1 MVARGA
7 LAMAQK
13 HGKGKKQRVR
23 AGLLT
28 KFVILALLAG
38 LGWQLLQLKGQVE
51 QAQVQRTSLEQQV
64 NALQEE
70 NDALEADIAEGA
82 TQEKMEDLARE
93 KLGVVSPNERV
104 FYDVSN

>member
-1 MVARGA
+1 M
-7 LAMAQK
+7 Q
-13 HGKGKKQRVR
+13 HVR
-23 AGLLT
+23 AGVLT

-51 QAQVQRTSLEQQV
+51 QAQGQRTALEQQV

-70 NDALEADIAEGA
+70 NDTLEADIAEGA

>member
-1 MVARGA
+1 
-7 LAMAQK
+7 MAQK
-13 HGKGKKQRVR
+13 RGRNKKQHVR
-23 AGLLT
+23 AGVLT

-51 QAQVQRTSLEQQV
+51 QAQGQRTALEQQV
-64 NALQEE
+64 NALKEE
-70 NDALEADIAEGA
+70 NDTLEADIAEGA

>member
-1 MVARGA
+1 
-7 LAMAQK
+7 MAQNR
-13 HGKGKKQRVR
+13 GKSKKQHVR
-23 AGLLT
+23 AGILT

-51 QAQVQRTSLEQQV
+51 QAQEQRTSLAQQV
-64 NALQEE
+64 NDLQEK

>member
-1 MVARGA
+1 
-7 LAMAQK
+7 MAQNR
-13 HGKGKKQRVR
+13 GKNKKQRAR
-23 AGLLT
+23 AGILT

-51 QAQVQRTSLEQQV
+51 QAQEQRTALAQQV
-64 NALQEE
+64 SDLQEQ

-82 TQEKMEDLARE
+82 TEEKMEDLARE

>member
-1 MVARGA
+1 MARA
-7 LAMAQK
+7 NT
-13 HGKGKKQRVR
+13 KGKKQHVR
-23 AGLLT
+23 AGILT

-38 LGWQLLQLKGQVE
+38 LGWQLLQLSGQVE
-51 QAQVQRTSLEQQV
+51 QAQAQQAALAQQV
-64 NALQEE
+64 SDLQEK

-82 TQEKMEDLARE
+82 TQEKMEELARE

>member
-1 MVARGA
+1 
-7 LAMAQK
+7 MAQK
-13 HGKGKKQRVR
+13 RSKNKKQRAR
-23 AGLLT
+23 AGMLT

-38 LGWQLLQLKGQVE
+38 IGWQLLQLKGQVE
-51 QAQVQRTSLEQQV
+51 QAQVQRTALEQQV
-64 NALQEE
+64 DALQQE
-70 NDALEADIAEGA
+70 NDALAADIAEGA

>member
-1 MVARGA
+1 
-7 LAMAQK
+7 MAQK
-13 HGKGKKQRVR
+13 RGRNKKQHVR
-23 AGLLT
+23 AGVLT

-51 QAQVQRTSLEQQV
+51 QAQGQRAALEQQV

-70 NDALEADIAEGA
+70 NDTLEADIVEGA

>member
-1 MVARGA
+1 
-7 LAMAQK
+7 MAQK
-13 HGKGKKQRVR
+13 RGRNKKQYVR
-23 AGLLT
+23 AGVLT

-51 QAQVQRTSLEQQV
+51 QAQGQRTALEQQV

-70 NDALEADIAEGA
+70 NDTLEADIAEGA

>member
-1 MVARGA
+1 
-7 LAMAQK
+7 MAQK
-13 HGKGKKQRVR
+13 RGKTKKQHAR

-38 LGWQLLQLKGQVE
+38 IGWQLLQLKGQVE
-51 QAQVQRTSLEQQV
+51 QAQVQRAALEQQV
-64 NALQEE
+64 NSLQEE
-70 NDALEADIAEGA
+70 NDALTADIAEGA
-82 TQEKMEDLARE
+82 TEEKMEDLARE

>member
-1 MVARGA
+1 
-7 LAMAQK
+7 MAQNR
-13 HGKGKKQRVR
+13 GKNKKQRVR
-23 AGLLT
+23 AGILT

-51 QAQVQRTSLEQQV
+51 QAQEQRTSLAQQV
-64 NALQEE
+64 SDLQEK

-82 TQEKMEDLARE
+82 TEEKMEDLARE